1 VNQVPGVFQKD
12 SQQVYR
18 ALLLSDL
25 PWLEHGFGTS
35 RSPAWNQRQDVASL
49 KQIHSG
55 ICLYAGDRTGRIGD
69 GDALTT
75 DVPGAL
81 VAVRTADCIP
91 ILLVDTGTRAVA
103 AVHAGWRG
111 TVARIVA
118 RTVEAMG
125 ARYGS
130 RPEDLLAAIGPGI
143 GGCCYEV
150 GAEVAVKFRE
160 YFPERT
166 DLEEQ
171 ARVDLPEA
179 NRKQL
184 VAAGLSPARISV
196 AGRCTC
202 CSGDE
207 FCSWRR
213 EHGQAGRMLAVVGAS
228 KNTKGAG

>member
-1 VNQVPGVFQKD
+1 VNQVPGAFQKD

-25 PWLEHGFGTS
+25 AWLEHGFGTS
-35 RSPAWNQRQDVASL
+35 RSAAWNQRQDVASL

-55 ICLYAGDRTGRIGD
+55 ICLYAGDRAGRLGE
-69 GDALTT
+69 GDALIT

-111 TVARIVA
+111 TVAHIAA
-118 RTVEAMG
+118 RTVEAMA
-125 ARYGS
+125 ARFGS

-150 GAEVAVKFRE
+150 GPEVAVKFRE
-160 YFPERT
+160 FFPERAE
-166 DLEEQ
+166 LEGR

-184 VAAGLSPARISV
+184 VAAGLSPAKISV

-202 CSGDE
+202 CSGGE
-207 FCSWRR
+207 FYSWRR
-213 EHGQAGRMLAVVGAS
+213 EQDQAGRMLAVVGVT